1 MTPEGAK
8 TTPQIVSRTISQP
21 SIQSVSQSASQSGG
35 RAGRQGVGQSSV
47 SQSVSQPVS
56 LSASQPV
63 SQSANRAVSQSI
75 PNTLIPTRH
84 SGEQAEGKW
93 IYVCTETQKDFREN
107 VYEAKLASHAHGASR
122 QNNFRLKLIRFP
134 ISGHSVYIYIYIYI
148 NHATIFVSWVAPPL
162 GSSQSGGLHPL
173 QEK

>member
-84 SGEQAEGKW
+84 SGEQAKGKW

-107 VYEAKLASHAHGASR
+107 VYEAKLLALLEPSAIARTGSYIKRRVSLQYAGSR
-122 QNNFRLKLIRFP
+122 VQ
-134 ISGHSVYIYIYIYI
+134 
-148 NHATIFVSWVAPPL
+148 
-162 GSSQSGGLHPL
+162 SQSVHCECLL
-173 QEK
+173 